1 MGARLHK
8 TLSLMRVLAS
18 NPAEFSAR
26 VGSILEARLA
36 GRPGECGWYAAIG
49 QEEAC
54 RRLGAA
60 LDSKVATCFG
70 ESVLEQLESEI
81 SERLNGVGRD
91 AAIPLAYGADRGLAR
106 FCYALCR
113 LKRPRIVIET
123 GVSYGITSAYILQA
137 MEMNNYGNLASIDL
151 PPLGADSLVDV
162 GRAVPERLRGRWRLE
177 FGSSRRLLGPLASEL
192 SLVDIFIHDSLH
204 TYRTMKRELA
214 IVAPFLT
221 EDAIGIC
228 DDIEGNSAFQ
238 EWLVSE
244 RVTSGFA
251 IRASEKT
258 GSLFGISL
266 LGGTGSA
273 QDVVAHG

>member
-1 MGARLHK
+1 M
-8 TLSLMRVLAS
+8 
-18 NPAEFSAR
+18 
-26 VGSILEARLA
+26 
-36 GRPGECGWYAAIG
+36 
-49 QEEAC
+49 
-54 RRLGAA
+54 
-60 LDSKVATCFG
+60 
-70 ESVLEQLESEI
+70 
-81 SERLNGVGRD
+81 
-91 AAIPLAYGADRGLAR
+91 
-106 FCYALCR
+106 
-113 LKRPRIVIET
+113 
-123 GVSYGITSAYILQA
+123 
-137 MEMNNYGNLASIDL
+137 
-151 PPLGADSLVDV
+151 
-162 GRAVPERLRGRWRLE
+162 
-177 FGSSRRLLGPLASEL
+177 
-192 SLVDIFIHDSLH
+192 DIFIHDSLH

-214 IVAPFLT
+214 TVAPFLT